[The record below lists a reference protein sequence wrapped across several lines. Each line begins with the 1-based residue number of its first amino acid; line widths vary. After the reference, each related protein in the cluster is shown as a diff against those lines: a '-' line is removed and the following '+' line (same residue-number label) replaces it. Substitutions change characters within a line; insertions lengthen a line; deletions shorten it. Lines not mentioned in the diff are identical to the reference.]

1 MALLKDNPPLEE
13 QTCFLPEP
21 YRTLDTITAV
31 KPANKRSRGRLL
43 LIAFLA
49 VAGAGYWLWS
59 QYSVGPVV
67 SAKVTQPVVRG
78 DIDNSVTAVGKLE
91 ALRSVDVGAQV
102 SGQLKTLYV
111 QIGDVVAE
119 HQLIAEIDQ
128 APIAQK
134 LEIDEA
140 ELAMLEA
147 QRIAKKAQL
156 ALKQTNIDRQRT
168 LVAARSMAQST
179 LDQAVADLAI
189 AQADLDAIEA
199 QIRKQQATLASDKVN
214 LGYTKIYAPISGT
227 IVANPAKQGQTLNAN
242 QTTPT
247 IVTIADLST
256 MVVKAQVSEADIG
269 KLKLG
274 MKTYFTLIGESGK
287 RFPGTLRQIQ
297 PMPSTDN
304 NVVLYYALFDV
315 PNRDGELMMSM
326 SAQVFFVKAAATD
339 VLLIPAS
346 ALHPV
351 DGKPE
356 HTQVLVKN
364 QNGSFE
370 TRQVDVGIRNRV
382 DAEIKDGLHEGE
394 AVVVNDGDM
403 KLRAGDK
410 RPSSLF

>member
-1 MALLKDNPPLEE
+1 M
-13 QTCFLPEP
+13 
-21 YRTLDTITAV
+21 R
-31 KPANKRSRGRLL
+31 
-43 LIAFLA
+43 LIALLA
-49 VAGAGYWLWS
+49 VAGTGYWLCT
-59 QYSVGPVV
+59 QYSAGSAVG
-67 SAKVTQPVVRG
+67 AKVTQPVVRG
-78 DIDNSVTAVGKLE
+78 DIENSVTAIGKLE
-91 ALRSVDVGAQV
+91 AVKSVDVGAQV

-111 QIGDVVAE
+111 QIGDMVIQN
-119 HQLIAEIDQ
+119 QLIAEIDP
-128 APIAQK
+128 APIEHK

-156 ALKQTNIDRQRT
+156 ALKQTNIDRQHT
-168 LVAARSMAQST
+168 LVAARSMAQSS
-179 LDQAVADLAI
+179 LDQAVADLAT
-189 AQADLDAIEA
+189 AQADFDATEA
-199 QIRKQQATLASDKVN
+199 QIRKQQATLGSDKVD
-214 LGYTKIYAPISGT
+214 LGYTKIYAPFSGT

-274 MKTYFTLIGESGK
+274 MRAYFTLIGESGK

-315 PNRDGELMMSM
+315 LNRDGELMMSM

-351 DGKPE
+351 DGKPADA
-356 HTQVLVKN
+356 QVFVAN
-364 QNGSFE
+364 QNGSIE
-370 TRQVDVGIRNRV
+370 ARHVDVGIRNRV
-382 DAEIKDGLHEGE
+382 NAEIRDGLREGE
-394 AVVVNDGDM
+394 AVVVNDDG
-403 KLRAGDK
+403 KNARAGDT
-410 RPSSLF
+410 RSRSLF

>member
-1 MALLKDNPPLEE
+1 MSLPKNSPLRDE
-13 QTCFLPEP
+13 QSGLSPETRYP
-21 YRTLDTITAV
+21 LNAIPAV
-31 KPANKRSRGRLL
+31 KTSRKRNRSWLW
-43 LIAFLA
+43 LIALLA
-49 VAGAGYWLWS
+49 VAGTGYWFWN
-59 QYSVGPVV
+59 QYSAGPAA
-67 SAKVTQPVVRG
+67 SAKATQPVIRG
-78 DIDNSVTAVGKLE
+78 DIDNGVTAVGKLE
-91 ALRSVDVGAQV
+91 AVKSVDVGAQV

-111 QIGDVVAE
+111 QIGDMVAQN
-119 HQLIAEIDQ
+119 QLIAEIDP
-128 APIAQK
+128 APIEHK

-156 ALKQTNIDRQRT
+156 ALKQTNIDRQHT
-168 LVAARSMAQST
+168 LVAARSMAQSS
-179 LDQAVADLAI
+179 LDQAVADLAT
-189 AQADLDAIEA
+189 AQADVDAIEA
-199 QIRKQQATLASDKVN
+199 QIRKQQATLDSDKVD

-247 IVTIADLST
+247 IVTVADLST

-274 MKTYFTLIGESGK
+274 MQTYFTLIGESGK

-315 PNRDGELMMSM
+315 PNRNGELMMSM
-326 SAQVFFVKAAATD
+326 SAQVFFVKAAAAG

-351 DGKPE
+351 AGKPGE
-356 HTQVLVKN
+356 AQVFVTN
-364 QNGSFE
+364 QNGSIE
-370 TRQVDVGIRNRV
+370 TRHVDVGIRNRV
-382 DAEIKDGLHEGE
+382 NVEIKDGLREGE
-394 AVVVNDGDM
+394 AVVVNDDGKTKHASDTH
-403 KLRAGDK
+403 
-410 RPSSLF
+410 SSPLF

>member
-1 MALLKDNPPLEE
+1 MSLQKNSPSREE
-13 QTCFLPEP
+13 QSGFSPERR
-21 YRTLDTITAV
+21 YELNTIPGVETSR
-31 KPANKRSRGRLL
+31 KHSRGWLR
-43 LIAFLA
+43 LIALLA
-49 VAGAGYWLWS
+49 VASTGYWFWN
-59 QYSVGPVV
+59 QYSTGPAA

-78 DIDNSVTAVGKLE
+78 DIENSVTAVGKLE
-91 ALRSVDVGAQV
+91 AVKSVDVGAQV

-111 QIGDVVAE
+111 QIGDMVTQN
-119 HQLIAEIDQ
+119 QLIAEIDP
-128 APIAQK
+128 APTEHK
-134 LEIDEA
+134 LEIDDA

-156 ALKQTNIDRQRT
+156 ALKQTNIDRQHT
-168 LVAARSMAQST
+168 LVAARSMAQSS
-179 LDQAVADLAI
+179 LDQAVADLAS
-189 AQADLDAIEA
+189 AQADFDATEA
-199 QIRKQQATLASDKVN
+199 QIRKQQATLGSDKVD
-214 LGYTKIYAPISGT
+214 LGYTKIYAPLSGT

-274 MKTYFTLIGESGK
+274 MRAYFTLIGESGK

-326 SAQVFFVKAAATD
+326 SAQVFFVKAAATG
-339 VLLIPAS
+339 VLRIPAA

-351 DGKPE
+351 EGKPGDV
-356 HTQVLVKN
+356 QVFVTN
-364 QNGSFE
+364 QNGSIE
-370 TRQVDVGIRNRV
+370 ARHVDVGIRNRV
-382 DAEIKDGLHEGE
+382 NVEIKDGLREGE
-394 AVVVNDGDM
+394 AVVVNDDGRKTRTGDTR
-403 KLRAGDK
+403 L
-410 RPSSLF
+410 SSLF